1 MKFSEDEIRD
11 LVKQALAD
19 VNAGLPADQA
29 LETPEERFP
38 EVEQALKELFT
49 ENYREFIEE
58 VLLVAPKPA
67 TFRVNL
73 PNGNN
78 LFLKWLGECFEIQV
92 EGKRY
97 RMDYH
102 EQFMQALS
110 HITELFKYGSVKQ
123 EGTFDEFDEGGE
135 AVGGGAPGGFGGDD
149 FGGEPTGDFSDLPD
163 DGEFGGDEPAG
174 EEPEFT

>member
-19 VNAGLPADQA
+19 VNAGLPSDQA
-29 LETPEERFP
+29 LEAPEERFD

-49 ENYREFIEE
+49 ENYREFIDE
-58 VLLVAPKPA
+58 VMLVAPKPA

-78 LFLKWLGECFEIQV
+78 IFLKWLGECFEIQV

-97 RMDYH
+97 RMDYA
-102 EQFMQALS
+102 EQFMQALN
-110 HITELFKYGSVKQ
+110 HITELFKYGTQKT
-123 EGTFDEFDEGGE
+123 EGSFDEFDEGGE
-135 AVGGGAPGGFGGDD
+135 AVGGGAPGGFGD
-149 FGGEPTGDFSDLPD
+149 EPAGDFSDLPD
-163 DGEFGGDEPAG
+163 EGDELGGEEPAG
-174 EEPEFT
+174 EEPDFA

>member
-19 VNAGLPADQA
+19 VNAGLPTDQA
-29 LETPEERFP
+29 LEAPEERFE

-49 ENYREFIEE
+49 ENYREFIDE
-58 VLLVAPKPA
+58 VMLVSPKPA
-67 TFRVNL
+67 TFRVDL

-78 LFLKWLGECFEIQV
+78 IFLKWLGEAFEIQV

-102 EQFMQALS
+102 EQFLQALN
-110 HITELFKYGSVKQ
+110 HITELFKYGTQKEQGS
-123 EGTFDEFDEGGE
+123 FDEFSEE
-135 AVGGGAPGGFGGDD
+135 GGAPGGFGGGGGD
-149 FGGEPTGDFSDLPD
+149 FPGEPTGDFSDLPD
-163 DGEFGGDEPAG
+163 EGGEELGGEEPAG
-174 EEPEFT
+174 EEPEFA

>member
-19 VNAGLPADQA
+19 VHAGLPTDQA
-29 LETPEERFP
+29 LEAPEERFD

-49 ENYREFIEE
+49 ENYREFIDE
-58 VLLVAPKPA
+58 VMLVSPKPA
-67 TFRVNL
+67 TFRVDL

-78 LFLKWLGECFEIQV
+78 IFLKWLGECFEIQV

-102 EQFMQALS
+102 EQFMQALN
-110 HITELFKYGSVKQ
+110 HITELFKYGAQKT
-123 EGTFDEFDEGGE
+123 EGSFNEFDEGGE
-135 AVGGGAPGGFGGDD
+135 AGYSGGAPGGFGD
-149 FGGEPTGDFSDLPD
+149 EPTGDFSDLPD
-163 DGEFGGDEPAG
+163 EGGEELGG
-174 EEPEFT
+174 EEPGGEEPDFA